1 MATKAGKKAA
11 FSRLLKYF
19 FKYKF
24 QVLLAFILMLG
35 SNLFALLGPYLS
47 GKAIDAIDLKTG
59 VDFPN
64 VMKYCLLM
72 AIFYVSSSIF
82 SYALTVVMVNLS
94 QKISKKMRQDVFDKI
109 LSLPVGELDKV
120 QAGDL
125 INRISYDIDTV
136 NASLSNDILMAAT
149 GIITVIGAFV
159 GMLLTTPL
167 LLIVIVITLPL
178 SIYIAIK
185 RSKVVR
191 PLFRKRSA
199 KLAELNGFSEEM
211 LSGIKTIKAYGRE
224 KEIIEKFSNKNIDAV
239 DAYYN
244 ADYYGSLIGPS
255 VNFINNL
262 ATVLISGGGAFL
274 YVYNLIS
281 TGDISAFLLYARR
294 FFGPINE
301 YANIMGEIQSAL
313 AAAERVFRLL
323 DSPSEPD
330 DDPSCLELKDV
341 LGNVEF
347 KNVCFGYE
355 KDQTIIN
362 NVSFKVS
369 PGQNIAIVGPTGA
382 GKTTLVNLM
391 MRFYDPQS
399 GEIKLDNKNIK
410 KYTRKSLRLAYNM
423 VLQDTWLFE
432 GTIKENIAYGKE
444 NATFEEIKL
453 AAKKANIAD
462 YIESLPKKYDTLISD
477 GGVNLSKGQ
486 KQLLTIARAMLS
498 NAKILILDEATS
510 NVDTRTEI
518 LIRDAMDKLMQGKT
532 CFIIAHR
539 LTTTK
544 NADLILVVKDGDII
558 ESGKHLELLDKNGFY
573 AEIYNAQFN

>member
-24 QVLLAFILMLG
+24 QVLLAFILMLE

-82 SYALTVVMVNLS
+82 SYVLTVVMVNLS

-136 NASLSNDILMAAT
+136 NASLSNDILMVAT

-369 PGQNIAIVGPTGA
+369 SGQNIAIVGPTGA

-539 LTTTK
+539 LTTIK

>member
-410 KYTRKSLRLAYNM
+410 KYTRKSLRLAYNI
-423 VLQDTWLFE
+423 VLKDTWLFE

-539 LTTTK
+539 LTTIK

>member
-82 SYALTVVMVNLS
+82 SYVLTVVMVNLS

-109 LSLPVGELDKV
+109 VSLPVGELDKV

-136 NASLSNDILMAAT
+136 NASLSNDILMVAT

-539 LTTTK
+539 LTTIK

>member
-82 SYALTVVMVNLS
+82 SYVLTVVMVNLS

-136 NASLSNDILMAAT
+136 NASLSNDILMVAT

-330 DDPSCLELKDV
+330 DDPSCLKLKEV

-355 KDQTIIN
+355 KNQTIIN

-539 LTTTK
+539 LTTIK

>member
-82 SYALTVVMVNLS
+82 SYVLTVVMVNLS

-539 LTTTK
+539 LTTIK

>member
-24 QVLLAFILMLG
+24 QVLLAFILMLEN
-35 SNLFALLGPYLS
+35 NLFALLCPYLS

-72 AIFYVSSSIF
+72 AIFSVSSSIF

-539 LTTTK
+539 LTTIK

>member
-369 PGQNIAIVGPTGA
+369 TGQNIAIVGPTGA

-432 GTIKENIAYGKE
+432 GTIKENITYGKE

-539 LTTTK
+539 LTTIK

>member
-178 SIYIAIK
+178 SIYLAIK

-369 PGQNIAIVGPTGA
+369 TGQNIAIVGPTGA

-539 LTTTK
+539 LTTIK

>member
-347 KNVCFGYE
+347 KNVYFGYE
-355 KDQTIIN
+355 KNQTIIN

-369 PGQNIAIVGPTGA
+369 TGQNIAIVGPTGA

-432 GTIKENIAYGKE
+432 GTIKENITYGKE

-539 LTTTK
+539 LTTIK

>member
-24 QVLLAFILMLG
+24 QVLLAFILMLE

-347 KNVCFGYE
+347 KNVYFGYE
-355 KDQTIIN
+355 KNQTIIN

-539 LTTTK
+539 LTTIK

>member
-82 SYALTVVMVNLS
+82 SYVLTVVMVNLS

-136 NASLSNDILMAAT
+136 NASLSNDILMVAT

-539 LTTTK
+539 LTTIK

>member
-1 MATKAGKKAA
+1 
-11 FSRLLKYF
+11 
-19 FKYKF
+19 
-24 QVLLAFILMLG
+24 
-35 SNLFALLGPYLS
+35 
-47 GKAIDAIDLKTG
+47 
-59 VDFPN
+59 
-64 VMKYCLLM
+64 
-72 AIFYVSSSIF
+72 
-82 SYALTVVMVNLS
+82 
-94 QKISKKMRQDVFDKI
+94 
-109 LSLPVGELDKV
+109 
-120 QAGDL
+120 
-125 INRISYDIDTV
+125 
-136 NASLSNDILMAAT
+136 
-149 GIITVIGAFV
+149 
-159 GMLLTTPL
+159 
-167 LLIVIVITLPL
+167 
-178 SIYIAIK
+178 
-185 RSKVVR
+185 
-191 PLFRKRSA
+191 
-199 KLAELNGFSEEM
+199 
-211 LSGIKTIKAYGRE
+211 
-224 KEIIEKFSNKNIDAV
+224 
-239 DAYYN
+239 
-244 ADYYGSLIGPS
+244 
-255 VNFINNL
+255 
-262 ATVLISGGGAFL
+262 
-274 YVYNLIS
+274 
-281 TGDISAFLLYARR
+281 
-294 FFGPINE
+294 
-301 YANIMGEIQSAL
+301 MGEIQSAL

-539 LTTTK
+539 LTTIK

>member
-347 KNVCFGYE
+347 KNVYFGYE
-355 KDQTIIN
+355 KNQTIIN

-432 GTIKENIAYGKE
+432 GTIKENITYGKE

-539 LTTTK
+539 LTTIK

>member
-59 VDFPN
+59 VDFPS

-82 SYALTVVMVNLS
+82 SYVLTVVMVNLS

-136 NASLSNDILMAAT
+136 NASLSNDILMVAT

-539 LTTTK
+539 LTTIK

>member
-136 NASLSNDILMAAT
+136 NASLSNDILMVAT

-347 KNVCFGYE
+347 KNVYFGYE
-355 KDQTIIN
+355 KNQTIIN

-539 LTTTK
+539 LTTIK

>member
-82 SYALTVVMVNLS
+82 SYVLTVVMVNLS

-185 RSKVVR
+185 RSKVIR

-224 KEIIEKFSNKNIDAV
+224 KKIIEKFSNKNIDAV

-330 DDPSCLELKDV
+330 YDPSCLELKDV

-539 LTTTK
+539 LTTIK

>member
-244 ADYYGSLIGPS
+244 ADNYGSLIGPS

-362 NVSFKVS
+362 NVSFKLS

-539 LTTTK
+539 LTTIK

>member
-347 KNVCFGYE
+347 KNVYFGYE
-355 KDQTIIN
+355 KNQTIIN

-539 LTTTK
+539 LTTIK

>member
-82 SYALTVVMVNLS
+82 SYVLTVVMVNLS

-369 PGQNIAIVGPTGA
+369 PGQNIAIVGQTGA

-510 NVDTRTEI
+510 KVDTRTEI

-539 LTTTK
+539 LTTIK

>member
-82 SYALTVVMVNLS
+82 SYVLTVVMVNLS

-330 DDPSCLELKDV
+330 DDPSCLELKEV

-539 LTTTK
+539 LTTIK

>member
-82 SYALTVVMVNLS
+82 SYVLTVVMVNLS

-136 NASLSNDILMAAT
+136 NASLSNDILMVAT

-362 NVSFKVS
+362 KVSFKVS

-539 LTTTK
+539 LTTIK

>member
-369 PGQNIAIVGPTGA
+369 SGQNIAIVGPTGA

-432 GTIKENIAYGKE
+432 GTIKENITYGKE

-539 LTTTK
+539 LTTIK

>member
-82 SYALTVVMVNLS
+82 SYVLTVVMVNLS

-136 NASLSNDILMAAT
+136 NASLSNDILMVAT

-355 KDQTIIN
+355 KNQTIIN

-539 LTTTK
+539 LTTIK

>member
-82 SYALTVVMVNLS
+82 SYVLTVVMVNLS

-355 KDQTIIN
+355 KNQTIIN

-539 LTTTK
+539 LTTIK

>member
-539 LTTTK
+539 LTTIK

>member
-330 DDPSCLELKDV
+330 DNPSCLELKDV

-369 PGQNIAIVGPTGA
+369 TGQNIAIVGPTGA

-539 LTTTK
+539 LTTIK

>member
-167 LLIVIVITLPL
+167 LLIVIVLTLPL

-432 GTIKENIAYGKE
+432 GTIKENITYGKE

-539 LTTTK
+539 LTTIK

>member
-355 KDQTIIN
+355 KNQTIIN

-539 LTTTK
+539 LTTIK

>member
-224 KEIIEKFSNKNIDAV
+224 KEIIEKFSNKNIEAV

-330 DDPSCLELKDV
+330 DNPSCLELKDV

-369 PGQNIAIVGPTGA
+369 TGQNIAIVGPTGA

-539 LTTTK
+539 LTTIK

>member
-82 SYALTVVMVNLS
+82 SYVLTVVMVNLS

-136 NASLSNDILMAAT
+136 NASLSNDILMVAT

-347 KNVCFGYE
+347 KNVYFGYE
-355 KDQTIIN
+355 KNQTIIN

-539 LTTTK
+539 LTTIK

>member
-281 TGDISAFLLYARR
+281 TGDISAFLLYSRR

-369 PGQNIAIVGPTGA
+369 TGQNIAIVGPTGA

-539 LTTTK
+539 LTTIK

>member
-24 QVLLAFILMLG
+24 QVLLAFILMLE

-347 KNVCFGYE
+347 KNVYFGYE
-355 KDQTIIN
+355 KNQTIIN

-432 GTIKENIAYGKE
+432 GTIKENITYGKE

-539 LTTTK
+539 LTTIK